1 MSFVI
6 VSRLPGKLPRNAET
20 PLFPSTPPP
29 PLSHLYYPG
38 QVEHL
43 LYNWP
48 YFFSVKQQ
56 SNHSMLGV
64 HASAWAIIHYG
75 YIARKQGLTGVCLDS
90 LSRLVVA
97 HLMQFNTTLNLPLT
111 SFHVC
116 YRIHTIPSVPI
127 VDCFQKIRQQVKCY
141 LQMAGG
147 MGKQE
152 LQEVS
157 GIEELQRKKIVIF
170 FTGWWA
176 KLTQRSNVGC
186 ARGISFG
193 QKINRKT

>member
-170 FTGWWA
+170 FTGW
-176 KLTQRSNVGC
+176 
-186 ARGISFG
+186 
-193 QKINRKT
+193 

>member
-1 MSFVI
+1 
-6 VSRLPGKLPRNAET
+6 
-20 PLFPSTPPP
+20 
-29 PLSHLYYPG
+29 
-38 QVEHL
+38 
-43 LYNWP
+43 
-48 YFFSVKQQ
+48 
-56 SNHSMLGV
+56 MLGV

-97 HLMQFNTTLNLPLT
+97 HLMQFNITLNLPLT
-111 SFHVC
+111 SFYVC

-170 FTGWWA
+170 FHWLVSQTNA
-176 KLTQRSNVGC
+176 AVQRRVC
-186 ARGISFG
+186 ARDQFWPAARNFC
-193 QKINRKT
+193 QKN

>member
-43 LYNWP
+43 LYN
-48 YFFSVKQQ
+48 FFSVKQQ

-90 LSRLVVA
+90 LSRLVEA
-97 HLMQFNTTLNLPLT
+97 HLMQFNITLNLPLT

-157 GIEELQRKKIVIF
+157 GIEELLRKKIVIF

-176 KLTQRSNVGC
+176 KLTQRYNVGC

>member
-1 MSFVI
+1 
-6 VSRLPGKLPRNAET
+6 
-20 PLFPSTPPP
+20 
-29 PLSHLYYPG
+29 
-38 QVEHL
+38 
-43 LYNWP
+43 
-48 YFFSVKQQ
+48 
-56 SNHSMLGV
+56 MLGV

-90 LSRLVVA
+90 LSRLVEA
-97 HLMQFNTTLNLPLT
+97 HLMQFNITLIFPLT

-157 GIEELQRKKIVIF
+157 GIEELLRKKIVIF
-170 FTGWWA
+170 FTGW
-176 KLTQRSNVGC
+176 
-186 ARGISFG
+186 
-193 QKINRKT
+193 